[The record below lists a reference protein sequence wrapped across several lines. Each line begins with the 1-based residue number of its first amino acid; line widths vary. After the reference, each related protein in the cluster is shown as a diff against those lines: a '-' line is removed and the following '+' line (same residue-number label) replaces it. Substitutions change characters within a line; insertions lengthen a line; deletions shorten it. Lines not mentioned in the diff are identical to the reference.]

1 MGDIPNV
8 KKYALAFYILH
19 VYVVQIPD
27 HDNNININKNN
38 NSFFSPDFDKTIKVG
53 FRDQQRQG
61 QQQ

>member
-1 MGDIPNV
+1 MGGIQNV
-8 KKYALAFYILH
+8 TKYALAFYIFH
-19 VYVVQIPD
+19 VYVFQTRD
-27 HDNNININKNN
+27 YDNNIIN